1 MMVAPASKKV
11 EQVLNDFAEKLSGL
25 MIDHYQRHIAELELT
40 LPQAQAL
47 RILRRGPLA
56 TGRLAE
62 ELGISAP
69 AITQLTDRLVR
80 KGLIERRNCAE
91 DRRCVLVAL
100 TDRGA
105 ELVDAF
111 RKRRREIFEGALTR
125 LSEAEQ
131 EQVLRALGMV
141 VEALEDGGSGATRAG
156 AGVSK
161 STGKL
166 LRV

>member
-1 MMVAPASKKV
+1 MVAPASDRV
-11 EQVLNDFAEKLSGL
+11 EEVLNDFAEKLSGL

-47 RILRRGPLA
+47 RILRRGPLV
-56 TGRLAE
+56 TGHLAE

-69 AITQLTDRLVR
+69 AITQLTDRLAR
-80 KGLIERRNCAE
+80 KGLIERRNCPD

-100 TDRGA
+100 TARGTG
-105 ELVDAF
+105 LVDAF
-111 RKRRREIFEGALTR
+111 RERRREIFEGALTK
-125 LSEAEQ
+125 LSEVEQ
-131 EQVLRALGMV
+131 EQVVKALGMV
-141 VEALEDGGSGATRAG
+141 VEALEGNGSGATARG
-156 AGVSK
+156 ASVSK

>member
-1 MMVAPASKKV
+1 MVAPASDRV
-11 EQVLNDFAEKLSGL
+11 EEVLNDFAEKLSGL

-47 RILRRGPLA
+47 RILRRGPLV

-69 AITQLTDRLVR
+69 ALTQLTDRLVR
-80 KGLIERRNCAE
+80 KGLIERRNCPD
-91 DRRCVLVAL
+91 DRRCVIVAL
-100 TDRGA
+100 TARGTG
-105 ELVDAF
+105 LVDEF
-111 RKRRREIFEGALTR
+111 RERRREIFEGALTK
-125 LSEAEQ
+125 LSEVEQ
-131 EQVLRALGMV
+131 EQVLKALGMV
-141 VEALEDGGSGATRAG
+141 VAALEARGSGATAG
-156 AGVSK
+156 HSQVSK

>member
-1 MMVAPASKKV
+1 MVAPASQKV
-11 EQVLNDFAEKLSGL
+11 EQILNDFAEKLSGL

-80 KGLIERRNCAE
+80 KGLIERRNCPD
-91 DRRCVLVAL
+91 DRRCVLVSL
-100 TDRGA
+100 TARGT

-111 RKRRREIFEGALTR
+111 RERRREIFEGALTK
-125 LSEAEQ
+125 LSEVEQ
-131 EQVLRALGMV
+131 EQVVRALGMV
-141 VEALEDGGSGATRAG
+141 VEALEGNGTGATANG